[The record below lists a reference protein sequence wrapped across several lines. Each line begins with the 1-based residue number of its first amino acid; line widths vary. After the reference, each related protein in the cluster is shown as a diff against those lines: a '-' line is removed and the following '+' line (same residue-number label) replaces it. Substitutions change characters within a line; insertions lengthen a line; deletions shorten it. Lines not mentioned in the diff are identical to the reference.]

1 MKIFRITAFVTI
13 LFVHASLSAKP
24 DMDSLFNVKGGFD
37 EWRVYELKESGIIG
51 GNIKNIYKLSAGDT
65 LRGQEPYVSRKED
78 VFSPC
83 NIMAN
88 VLGVVKGSNSVFP
101 EKRGDGYCAKLS
113 VIMEKVRVLGLID
126 MEVLVQ
132 GTILS
137 GYFQEPIRDTKG
149 AYSKMDCGIPFTG
162 RPTAVQY
169 DYKAEVG
176 NSIIR
181 STGFSSK
188 KEIGGKDY
196 AFIAVYLQKRTEDEE
211 GNVSAKRVGTAY
223 RLFTED
229 RHEWVNG
236 EVLPIRYGDISSEPD
251 FIPEMDLK
259 NSGIVYYCKNSSG
272 KIVPVMENSWAEA
285 DEEPTH
291 IVIWISSSCGEA
303 FYGGLGNT
311 FWVDNFKLLYQ

>member
-1 MKIFRITAFVTI
+1 MKIFRITAFALL
-13 LFVHASLSAKP
+13 LFSHLSLSASP
-24 DMDSLFNVKGGFD
+24 GTDSLFNVKGGFD

-51 GNIKNIYKLSAGDT
+51 GNIKTIYKLSSGDT
-65 LRGQEPYVSRKED
+65 LRGQEPYVSRSED

-101 EKRGDGYCAKLS
+101 EKRGDGYCARLS
-113 VIMEKVRVLGLID
+113 VIMEKVRVFGLID

-162 RPTAVQY
+162 RPTAVRY
-169 DYKAEVG
+169 DYKADVG
-176 NSIIR
+176 NRIIR

-196 AFIAVYLQKRTEDEE
+196 AFIAVYLQKRTEDEN

-236 EVLPIRYGDISSEPD
+236 EILPVKYGDISSDPD

-259 NSGIVYYCKNSSG
+259 NGDIVYYCKNSYG
-272 KIVPVMENSWAEA
+272 KIVPINEDGWADA

-303 FYGGLGNT
+303 FQGGLGNR
-311 FWVDNFKLLYQ
+311 FWVDNFRLLYE

>member
-1 MKIFRITAFVTI
+1 MKIFRITSVAAF
-13 LFVHASLSAKP
+13 LFLSVSLSASP
-24 DMDSLFNVKGGFD
+24 DTDSLFNAKGRFD
-37 EWRVYELKESGIIG
+37 EWRVYELSESKIIG
-51 GNIKNIYKLSAGDT
+51 GNIKTLYKLSCGDT
-65 LRGQEPYVSRKED
+65 LRGQEPYVSRQED

-113 VIMEKVRVLGLID
+113 VIMEKVRVLGFLD

-162 RPTAVQY
+162 RPVAVSY

-176 NSIIR
+176 NPVVR
-181 STGFSSK
+181 STGFSPK
-188 KEIGGKDY
+188 KEIGGEDY
-196 AFIAVYLQKRTEDEE
+196 AFIAVYLQRRTEDAD
-211 GNVSAKRVGTAY
+211 GNVYAKRVGTAY

-229 RHEWVNG
+229 CPEWVEG
-236 EVLPIRYGDISSEPD
+236 EVLPVRYGDISSEPD
-251 FIPEMDLK
+251 FIPGMELK
-259 NSGIVYYCKNSSG
+259 NGDIVYYCRNSKG
-272 KIVPVMENSWAEA
+272 EIVPIRENGWADA
-285 DEEPTH
+285 CEEPTH
-291 IVIWISSSCGEA
+291 IVVWISSSCGEA

-311 FWVDNFKLLYQ
+311 FWVDNFRLLY